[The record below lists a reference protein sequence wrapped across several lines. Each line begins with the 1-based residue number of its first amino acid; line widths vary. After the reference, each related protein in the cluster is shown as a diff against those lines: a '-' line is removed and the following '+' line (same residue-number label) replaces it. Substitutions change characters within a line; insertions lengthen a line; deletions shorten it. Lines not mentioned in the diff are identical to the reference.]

1 MLLKE
6 TRSKEA
12 TLSRHFDFETI
23 VVDTNELESK
33 RVATITLNRPKVLN
47 ALNTQT
53 LKEIVSCLK
62 VLEEDKAVV
71 VLTGNDKAF
80 AAGADIKQMLEA
92 QPSDQIN
99 DEREK
104 LWQDFCAYPFPI
116 VAAVN
121 GFCLG
126 GGHELAMACDL
137 IIAGDNAKF
146 GQPEINIGTTPG
158 AGGTQ
163 RFTRTVGKARA
174 SYYALTGEMFDA
186 SEAVTMGLVAKVVP
200 YHTTVVEAKLC
211 AEKMAKKSP
220 MAIRLIK
227 EGINAAFNTPLN
239 EGLKIERRN
248 FYLTFSLEDQKEGM
262 RAFLEKRQPN
272 YKGQ

>member
-1 MLLKE
+1 M
-6 TRSKEA
+6 TNPA
-12 TLSRHFDFETI
+12 YNFDFENI
-23 VVDTNELESK
+23 LVDTSALELK
-33 RVATITLNRPKVLN
+33 RTVTITLNRPKVLN

-53 LKEIVSCLK
+53 LKEIVRALK
-62 VLEEDKAVV
+62 TLEEQAPIII
-71 VLTGNDKAF
+71 LTGNERAF

-92 QPSDQIN
+92 KPSDQIH

-104 LWQDFCAYPFPI
+104 LWQDFSAFSYPI
-116 VAAVN
+116 IAAVN

-174 SYYALTGEMFDA
+174 SYYALTGELFGAD
-186 SEAVTMGLVAKVVP
+186 EALEMGLVAKVVP
-200 YHTTVVEAKLC
+200 TRTTLKEAQIT
-211 AEKMAKKSP
+211 AEKMAAKSP
-220 MAIRLIK
+220 LALRLIK
-227 EGINAAFNTPLN
+227 EGINSSFNTTLQ
-239 EGLKIERRN
+239 EGLKLERRN
-248 FYLTFSLEDQKEGM
+248 FYLTFSFEDQKEGM
-262 RAFLEKRQPN
+262 RAFIEKRQPE

>member
-1 MLLKE
+1 M
-6 TRSKEA
+6 SK
-12 TLSRHFDFETI
+12 SFEFENI
-23 VVDTNELESK
+23 LVDTSELQEK
-33 RVATITLNRPKVLN
+33 RLASITLNRPQVLN

-53 LKEIVSCLK
+53 LKEIVRALK
-62 VLEEDKAVV
+62 TLEEDQAVV

-92 QPSDQIN
+92 RPSDQIN

-186 SEAVTMGLVAKVVP
+186 DEALNMGLVAKVVP
-200 YHTTVVEAKLC
+200 YRTTLVEAKLC
-211 AEKMAKKSP
+211 AEKMAMKSP
-220 MAIRLIK
+220 MALRLIK
-227 EGINAAFNTPLN
+227 EGINASFNTTLQ
-239 EGLKIERRN
+239 EGLKLERRN

-262 RAFLEKRQPN
+262 RAFLEKRAPN
-272 YKGQ
+272 YKGN

>member
-1 MLLKE
+1 
-6 TRSKEA
+6 
-12 TLSRHFDFETI
+12 LSNSFDFENI
-23 VVDTNELESK
+23 LVDTSSLGES
-33 RVATITLNRPKVLN
+33 RMATITLNRPKVLN

-53 LKEIVSCLK
+53 LREIVAALK
-62 VLEEDKAVV
+62 ELEKNHAVV

-92 QPSDQIN
+92 RPSDQIN
-99 DEREK
+99 DDREK
-104 LWQDFCAYPFPI
+104 LWKEFCSYPYPI

-137 IIAGDNAKF
+137 MIAGDNAKF

-163 RFTRTVGKARA
+163 RFTRTIGKAKA
-174 SYYALTGEMFDA
+174 SYYALTGEMFGADKA
-186 SEAVTMGLVAKVVP
+186 LQMGLVAKVVP
-200 YHTTVVEAKLC
+200 YRTTVVEAKLC
-211 AEKMAKKSP
+211 ASKMAKKSP
-220 MAIRLIK
+220 MALRLIK
-227 EGINAAFNTPLN
+227 EGINSAFNTTLD
-239 EGLKIERRN
+239 EGLKLERRN

-262 RAFLEKRQPN
+262 KAFLEKRQPN
-272 YKGQ
+272 YKGN